1 VVTQLPVRESDASSV
16 VAAIPVLTSRVHIER
31 AAMPRQAPAPEG
43 APERSPPV
51 LDEKTLDQIREL
63 QRGVP
68 NLLAKV
74 AEMYLENSTML
85 LDELRV
91 NLNSKNAAGIAKAAH
106 ALKST
111 SFNVGAKGLGELCAG
126 IEALGSAGRTDEA
139 KAAWERLYNE
149 HGRVVMAL
157 EALKAAA

>member
-1 VVTQLPVRESDASSV
+1 
-16 VAAIPVLTSRVHIER
+16 VHIER
-31 AAMPRQAPAPEG
+31 RDVDRRAAPVEAVPQNAPD
-43 APERSPPV
+43 V
-51 LDEKTLDQIREL
+51 LDQKTLDQIREL

-74 AEMYLENSTML
+74 AEMYLENSAML

-91 NLNSKNAAGIAKAAH
+91 SLNARNAAGIAKAAH

-126 IEALGSAGRTDEA
+126 LEALGSEGRTEEA
-139 KAAWERLYNE
+139 KAAWERIYNE
-149 HGRVVMAL
+149 HGRVVVAL